1 MSSIPPTWLSS
12 IIQTTAAAG
21 KSAASR
27 EKEQSEVAD
36 AARRAEQ
43 TAPANTLQN
52 DDRDS
57 SVDVDG
63 GGMGG
68 TGRQSASHT
77 HEHDQPADEA
87 PQEGAGGLDLQA

>member
-1 MSSIPPTWLSS
+1 MSIIPPTWLSS

-21 KSAASR
+21 KSAAAR
-27 EKEQSEVAD
+27 DKEQAD
-36 AARRAEQ
+36 AADVARRAEQ

-63 GGMGG
+63 GGTGGMG
-68 TGRQSASHT
+68 RESPSHP
-77 HEHDQPADEA
+77 HEHDQPSDDDPAA
-87 PQEGAGGLDLQA
+87 GAGGLDVEA